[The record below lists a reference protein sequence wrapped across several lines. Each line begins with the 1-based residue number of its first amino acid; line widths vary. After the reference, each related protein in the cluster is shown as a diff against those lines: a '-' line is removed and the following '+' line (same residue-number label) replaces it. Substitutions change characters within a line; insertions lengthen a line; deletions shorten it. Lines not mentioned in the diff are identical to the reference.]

1 MVDSQTHQVWQEMAT
16 THLSG
21 FTLQLC
27 SQSCAVDWNGGDFM
41 EGLAVLI
48 GYVLVGIIGYK
59 TYKYI
64 QVRHNQMNLIRF
76 SQELDDLMKQRERAM
91 TLHQLLTDIETCNKK
106 DHVYKVVEMNWKN
119 EITGEILSYDIYI
132 HDHKSATADAMKNL
146 AQVEL
151 DNLAPEMKL
160 GVDRLK
166 IRSKLLPAKAK
177 DTVDH
182 IEASDKRFMI

>member
-1 MVDSQTHQVWQEMAT
+1 MVDSQTHQVWQAMAT
-16 THLSG
+16 AHLSG

-27 SQSCAVDWNGGDFM
+27 SQSCAVGWNGGDFM

-64 QVRHNQMNLIRF
+64 QVRHNKINLIRF
-76 SQELDDLMKQRERAM
+76 SQELDDLQLQRERAM
-91 TLHQLLTDIETCNKK
+91 TLHQLLTDVEICDKR
-106 DHVYKVVEMNWKN
+106 DHIFKVVELSWKN
-119 EITGEILSYDIYI
+119 ELTGEVLSYDVYI
-132 HDHKSATADAMKNL
+132 HDHKSATATAMKNL

-151 DNLAPEMKL
+151 DNLAPELKTS
-160 GVDRLK
+160 VDRLK
-166 IRSKLLPAKAK
+166 IRSALLPAKAK

-182 IEASDKRFMI
+182 IEYVDKKFMI